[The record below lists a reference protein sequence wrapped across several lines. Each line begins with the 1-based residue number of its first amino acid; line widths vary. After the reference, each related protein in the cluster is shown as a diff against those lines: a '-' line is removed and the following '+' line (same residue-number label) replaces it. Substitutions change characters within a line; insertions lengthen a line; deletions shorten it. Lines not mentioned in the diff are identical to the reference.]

1 MGRKSDSP
9 PKHPW
14 LRGAVRGVA
23 GAMAMSGMRQV
34 EVGMGVTQR
43 TPPEAVLAEGVPALL
58 ESVPPERRKAAIEL
72 AHWGYGAASGTVF
85 ALLPRRVRRWRL
97 AGPVFGVAVWSAYE
111 LAVAPALGLA
121 HARRHRPRER
131 WAFLFDHVVFGLMV
145 GEPPETVVAGTGG
158 SGNDAE
164 EGCCCG
170 GHGGPGDRRKHRR
183 RGGHGGRRGRG
194 EYRGHAS
201 HCGHGDHEQ
210 HGKHG
215 DNGGHEGHGDHGKH
229 DDHGKH
235 GDCGEHGR
243 RRKRHRR

>member
-34 EVGMGVTQR
+34 EVGAGFVRR

-72 AHWGYGAASGTVF
+72 AHWGYGAAAGTVF

-121 HARRHRPRER
+121 HARGHRPRER

-145 GEPPETVVAGTGG
+145 GEAPESVVAGTGG
-158 SGNDAE
+158 SGDDAQ

-170 GHGGPGDRRKHRR
+170 GHGSAGGRGDHR
-183 RGGHGGRRGRG
+183 GRRGRG
-194 EYRGHAS
+194 GRRSRREHGGHGN
-201 HCGHGDHEQ
+201 HCGHGDHGHHGDDHGSEV
-210 HGKHG
+210 HGDRGKHG
-215 DNGGHEGHGDHGKH
+215 
-229 DDHGKH
+229 
-235 GDCGEHGR
+235 GR
-243 RRKRHRR
+243 GKRHRP

>member
-34 EVGMGVTQR
+34 EVGTGFVRR

-72 AHWGYGAASGTVF
+72 AHWGYGAAAGTVF

-97 AGPVFGVAVWSAYE
+97 AGPIFGVAVWSAYE

-131 WAFLFDHVVFGLMV
+131 WAFLVDHVVFGLMV
-145 GEPPETVVAGTGG
+145 GEPPESVVAGTGG
-158 SGNDAE
+158 SGDDTE
-164 EGCCCG
+164 ERHCCG
-170 GHGGPGDRRKHRR
+170 GHGSAGDHGGHRGHRGRGGRRERR
-183 RGGHGGRRGRG
+183 EHGGHGSH
-194 EYRGHAS
+194 GHHADDD
-201 HCGHGDHEQ
+201 GPGV
-210 HGKHG
+210 
-215 DNGGHEGHGDHGKH
+215 HGDHGKH
-229 DDHGKH
+229 GKR
-235 GDCGEHGR
+235 G
-243 RRKRHRR
+243 KRHRS

>member
-1 MGRKSDSP
+1 
-9 PKHPW
+9 
-14 LRGAVRGVA
+14 
-23 GAMAMSGMRQV
+23 MSGMRQV
-34 EVGMGVTQR
+34 EVGMGFTQR

-72 AHWGYGAASGTVF
+72 AHWGYGAAAGTVF

-111 LAVAPALGLA
+111 LGVAPALGLA
-121 HARRHRPRER
+121 HARRHRPQER

-158 SGNDAE
+158 SGDGPE
-164 EGCCCG
+164 EGRCCG
-170 GHGGPGDRRKHRR
+170 GHGG
-183 RGGHGGRRGRG
+183 HGGQGRTGAAGGRKGHRERRGRG
-194 EYRGHAS
+194 GRREQREHRGHGS
-201 HCGHGDHEQ
+201 HCGHGDHE
-210 HGKHG
+210 HPGKHG
-215 DNGGHEGHGDHGKH
+215 GNGGHEGHGDHGKH

-243 RRKRHRR
+243 RKKRHRP